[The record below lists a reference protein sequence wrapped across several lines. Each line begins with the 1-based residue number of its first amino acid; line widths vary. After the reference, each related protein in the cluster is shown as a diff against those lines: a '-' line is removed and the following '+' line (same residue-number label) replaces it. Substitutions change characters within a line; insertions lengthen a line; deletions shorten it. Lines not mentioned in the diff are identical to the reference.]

1 MLRENQVRAR
11 IRACKDEIKWQK
23 IYLDCK
29 INDNESYR
37 YAKAEIRYQ
46 KEKLKRL
53 RRELPMRAKKGLWLD
68 GYYDLHCPICD
79 DDVGTCDD
87 YSYDVQIFNYCPHCG
102 QRVRE

>member
-23 IYLDCK
+23 IYLNCK
-29 INDNESYR
+29 INDNESYH

-46 KEKLKRL
+46 KAKLKLL
-53 RRELPMRAKKGLWLD
+53 RRELPMRAKKSFSLD
-68 GYYDLHCPICD
+68 GYYDLHCPICGN
-79 DDVGTCDD
+79 DVGVCND
-87 YSYDVQIFNYCPHCG
+87 YSYDVQIFDYCPHCG